1 MSIHPAQS
9 RAGRALINWS
19 QSQLSEAAGVARAT
33 LAEFESGKRTPI
45 ANNLDSIRRALEA
58 AGVIFQAE
66 GETPDGGPG
75 VRLRK

>member
-1 MSIHPAQS
+1 
-9 RAGRALINWS
+9 
-19 QSQLSEAAGVARAT
+19 